1 MNLKKHH
8 EQSTGHGGVRNG
20 AGRKRGVRNKKTKE
34 LLEAVAAS
42 GIIPLDYMLAVMR
55 DETAPDERRDAMAI
69 AAAPYC
75 HPRLSAIEHGGKGAG
90 PIQGEI
96 RIVLVDPK
104 ARKT

>member
-1 MNLKKHH
+1 MNLKKNRDR
-8 EQSTGHGGVRNG
+8 SGVHGGARNG

-42 GIIPLDYMLAVMR
+42 GIVPLDYMLAVMR

-75 HPRLSAIEHGGKGAG
+75 HPRLSAIEHGGKGGG

-96 RIVLVDPK
+96 RIVLVDPPV
-104 ARKT
+104 RK